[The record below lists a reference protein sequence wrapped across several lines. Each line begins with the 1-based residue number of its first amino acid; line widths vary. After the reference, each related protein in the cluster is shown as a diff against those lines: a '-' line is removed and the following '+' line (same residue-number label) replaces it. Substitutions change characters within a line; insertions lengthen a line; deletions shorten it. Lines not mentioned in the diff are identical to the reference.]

1 MRYFDTSFIV
11 PVLITEATST
21 AIVSF
26 FADLSQGDRAI
37 SHWVRVEFASI
48 LARDVRRG
56 TISTQQS
63 AELGTTFEAMA
74 SRSFMTLL
82 PDRADFDFARL
93 LVGNAQSA
101 LRGPDALHL
110 AIAKNHGA
118 TVFYSLDKKL
128 LGAARSLGL
137 AVNSGFFHPDY

>member
-11 PVLITEATST
+11 PVLIAEATST
-21 AIVSF
+21 AIVAF

-56 TISTQQS
+56 TISTQQA

-74 SRSFMTLL
+74 SRSFKVLL

-101 LRGPDALHL
+101 LCGPDALTL

-128 LGAARSLGL
+128 LGGARSLGL
-137 AVNSGFFHPDY
+137 AVNSGFFHPDS